1 MKIGS
6 WNLLHGMAIPQ
17 GGTSAESLLS
27 AAAMIDLDLLALQE
41 VDFFQDRSNTLDQ
54 TALIAQ
60 GMDAQ
65 FYDFTPAIFG
75 TPGEKWIPAELTK
88 VNRSVG
94 KSQSSELSASSK
106 RNLINQNSAY
116 GISLISKI
124 PIDEI
129 CLLELGQAPL
139 GIPLVI
145 PNERKGKMRPRVIYV
160 SDEPRIAQ
168 AAILENGV
176 TVINTHLSFVPG
188 FNLRQLRMIK
198 KWAKSLPG
206 KKILIGDLNLPGKI
220 PAKVLGWNPLIEEK
234 TYPSWKPRIQFDHAL
249 SSDFTVSE
257 VKRLQIPALGISDHL
272 PIAFE
277 IL

>member
-6 WNLLHGMAIPQ
+6 WNLLHGMVIPQ
-17 GGTSAESLLS
+17 GGTSAESLLR
-27 AAAMIDLDLLALQE
+27 AAGMIDLDLLALQE
-41 VDFFQDRSNTLDQ
+41 VDFFQDRSNTIDQ

-60 GMDAQ
+60 GMGAQ

-75 TPGEKWIPAELTK
+75 TPGEKWEAASFI
-88 VNRSVG
+88 
-94 KSQSSELSASSK
+94 KSNKSAHHNQSSDLNAAGK
-106 RNLINQNSAY
+106 RNLMNQNSAY
-116 GISLISKI
+116 GISFISKV
-124 PIDEI
+124 PINEI
-129 CLLELGQAPL
+129 RLLELGQSPL

-145 PNERKGKMRPRVIYV
+145 PNESKGKMRPRVIYV

-168 AAILENGV
+168 AAILENGI

-206 KKILIGDLNLPGKI
+206 KKILIGDLNLPGKV
-220 PAKVLGWNPLIEEK
+220 PAKVLGWNQLVEEK

-249 SSDFTVSE
+249 SADFTVSE
-257 VKRLQIPALGISDHL
+257 IKKLQIPTLGISDHL
-272 PIAFE
+272 PIAFQ
-277 IL
+277 IP

>member
-116 GISLISKI
+116 GVSIISKI
-124 PIDEI
+124 PINEI
-129 CLLELGQAPL
+129 CILELGRSPV
-139 GIPLVI
+139 GIPLLV
-145 PNERKGKMRPRVIYV
+145 PNENKGKMRPRFIYV
-160 SDEPRIAQ
+160 SDEPRMAQ
-168 AAILENGV
+168 AAILQNGV

-188 FNLRQLRMIK
+188 VNVRQLQIIK
-198 KWAKSLPG
+198 KWAEHLPG
-206 KKILIGDLNLPGKI
+206 KKILIGDLNLIGRI
-220 PAKVLGWNPLIEEK
+220 PAKVLGWNQLVEAK

-249 SSDFTVSE
+249 SFDFTAADIHQL
-257 VKRLQIPALGISDHL
+257 KIPNLGISDHL
-272 PIAFE
+272 PIAFQ
-277 IL
+277 IT

>member
-6 WNLLHGMAIPQ
+6 WNLLHGIAIPQ

-27 AAAMIDLDLLALQE
+27 AAGMIDLDLLALQE
-41 VDFFQDRSNTLDQ
+41 VDFFQDRSNTIDQ

-60 GMDAQ
+60 GMGAK

-75 TPGEKWIPAELTK
+75 TPGEEWKAAEFI
-88 VNRSVG
+88 
-94 KSQSSELSASSK
+94 KSNQLAHQNNSSK
-106 RNLINQNSAY
+106 LNAAGNRNLVNQNSAY
-116 GISLISKI
+116 GISFVSKV
-124 PIDEI
+124 PINEI
-129 CLLELGQAPL
+129 RLLELGQSPL

-145 PNERKGKMRPRVIYV
+145 PGESKGKMRPRVIYV

-168 AAILENGV
+168 AAILENGI

-220 PAKVLGWNPLIEEK
+220 PAKVLRWNPLIEEK

-249 SSDFTVSE
+249 SADFTVSE
-257 VKRLQIPALGISDHL
+257 VKKLQIPTLGISDHL
-272 PIAFE
+272 PIAFQ